1 MSSSMSI
8 NKLLL
13 PLIFSS
19 RLTLTVS
26 SRPFSKS
33 LPSTMRFVQFKPLNG
48 NGSNPQRLGVQL
60 ERNGDIINLSTVD
73 PSMPNNLVQFLEGG
87 TELIEKAKRM
97 VSQCKSMIRLSEV
110 ELLPPITRP
119 DKILCIA
126 LNYKDHCDEQNKTYP
141 ETPFFF
147 NKFPSTIV
155 GPFSEV
161 ICPANVTRYMDWEVE
176 LAVIIGKRTKNVKPH
191 EAMDAVFGYTI
202 AQDISARDWQ
212 KPTRNGG
219 QWLFAKSLDTFC
231 PLGPSVVMKE
241 YLNDPHDVTLTCRV
255 NGQIKQNASSSNM
268 LHKIPNIVSYL
279 SEMITLLPGDVI
291 LTGTPAGVGVFR
303 KPIESLKAGDIV
315 ESEISG
321 IGKIQ
326 NKIV

>member
-268 LHKIPNIVSYL
+268 LHNIVSYL
-279 SEMITLLPGDVI
+279 SE
-291 LTGTPAGVGVFR
+291 
-303 KPIESLKAGDIV
+303 
-315 ESEISG
+315 
-321 IGKIQ
+321 
-326 NKIV
+326 